1 MKRYIL
7 DASVILTFLLKSN
20 SSVEK
25 NFVKILKEVNTKKAK
40 LYSSYL
46 LPLEI
51 GNGLRFTLKNELVSE
66 EVLQKFLRLPI
77 KYFIFSAAHYAKI
90 LELSYLFK
98 TSFYDTSYH
107 FLAKLLK
114 GTFLT
119 CDTKYFKKAK
129 DFGNIKNFGF

>member
-1 MKRYIL
+1 MKSYIL

-20 SSVEK
+20 PSVEK
-25 NFVKILKEVNTKKAK
+25 NFTKVLKEVKDKRAK
-40 LYSSYL
+40 LYSNYL

-51 GNGLRFTLKNELVSE
+51 GNGLRFTIKDKVSADE
-66 EVLQKFLRLPI
+66 AMQKFLDLPI
-77 KYFIFSAAHYAKI
+77 KFFVFSSAHYGKI

-98 TSFYDTSYH
+98 ASFYDASYH

-129 DFGNIKNFGF
+129 DFGNIKLL